1 MGHLYQPY
9 PTPTEAQRI
18 PWKEKR
24 EDVGECCEIL
34 CPRKM
39 TEITITLGNS
49 QQLWLPAHNQVNQK
63 SSRDVLDDFQAPP
76 LTGKLLVVV
85 AGRGSFFLKIR
96 ALMGSPCPS
105 KGLYTHEHMGQ
116 H

>member
-18 PWKEKR
+18 LWKEKL

-34 CPRKM
+34 CPREM
-39 TEITITLGNS
+39 TEMTITLGNS

-63 SSRDVLDDFQAPP
+63 SSRDVVDDFQAPP
-76 LTGKLLVVV
+76 LTGKLLVVDSCWERIV
-85 AGRGSFFLKIR
+85 LFENRGTDGI
-96 ALMGSPCPS
+96 PVP
-105 KGLYTHEHMGQ
+105 Q
-116 H
+116 